1 MPNQDAL
8 LRLLGEFGPMA
19 VTSANLTGQ
28 TPATTVEQAVASFGA
43 RVGVYLDGGPT
54 PGSTASTIIDC
65 AHGEPRAIRL
75 GAISLE
81 ELSARAGVPIA
92 PVEVGRA

>member
-8 LRLLGEFGPMA
+8 LRLLKEFGPMA

-28 TPATTVEQAVASFGA
+28 PPATTVEQAVASFGA
-43 RVGVYLDGGPT
+43 RVGAYLDGGPT
-54 PGSTASTIIDC
+54 RGSTASSIIDC

-81 ELSARAGVPIA
+81 ELSSRAGVSIA